1 MKLNRGGLIL
11 SGIYAA
17 VSLALFALAYFYFI
31 NETSAQVLKGRV
43 ILLQLAGA
51 PAMMLLTYTGL
62 INPLMKACPWLNN
75 FFAFFGM
82 SLAIMY
88 LIGWGFSNLGRIGA
102 EKNPPN

>member
-11 SGIYAA
+11 CGIYAA
-17 VSLALFALAYFYFI
+17 ISFALFMFAYFYFA
-31 NETSAQVLKGRV
+31 NETSAQVLKGQV

-62 INPLMKACPWLNN
+62 IDPLMRACPWMNN
-75 FFAFFGM
+75 FFVFFTM

-88 LIGWGFSNLGRIGA
+88 LIGWGISSLGRIGA
-102 EKNPPN
+102 EKKFPK